1 MYFINIYIYIYKPE
15 QFLGYS
21 TQMFLQK
28 DMGDLDN
35 HPHLITIVLHKH
47 LPDSLMLSK

>member
-1 MYFINIYIYIYKPE
+1 MYFINMYVYKPE
-15 QFLGYS
+15 KFLGCS

-28 DMGDLDN
+28 DMGDSDN
-35 HPHLITIVLHKH
+35 HPRLITIVLHKH